1 MESTLQPSPDLP
13 EDVAILQEMVRS
25 LTVRYERDIQAWQTR
40 YDTLQEQVRLLLAK
54 RFGPSSERY
63 DPSQLQLGLFNEAEV
78 EAASAEEEPETETGP
93 APRRRGRPVRPPL
106 PPELPREEVIHEL
119 SSEERVCGEDGSDLV
134 EIGRETSEQLD
145 IVPAQVR
152 VIRHVRI
159 KYGCPRC
166 HEGVKTAP
174 LPPQPLPKSMASAG
188 MLAYVLTSKY
198 ADGLPLY
205 RLEGMLGRIGVE
217 IPRSTLASWAVKAG
231 TGLVQPLINLMQERA
246 LASGYIQMDETPVQ
260 VLKEPG
266 RKPTAK
272 SYMWV
277 WRTGPPA
284 KPIILFDY
292 DPSRSQ
298 SVPER
303 LLMGFKGYLQSDGY
317 SGYLAVTATADVV
330 AVGCFAHARRKF
342 DEAVKSAGKKAKP
355 GVAHEGLALIQ
366 ELYRVERQAKDAE
379 MTPEQRHALR
389 QEWAVPILERLRIWL
404 HENLPRTLP
413 SGATGKALGYLSNQ
427 WQRLVRYLED
437 GRLEIDNNRTEN
449 AIRPFV
455 VGRKGWLFSA
465 SVNGAKASANIYSL
479 IETAKA
485 NGHEPYHYLR
495 YVLERLPA
503 CQTVDAFEALLPMN
517 ISPTLT
523 QPPPPVQDGVA

>member
-1 MESTLQPSPDLP
+1 MKPLSKSLAELPD
-13 EDVAILQEMVRS
+13 DVAVLQEMVRS
-25 LTVRYERDIQAWQTR
+25 FAAENQRWQIRYES
-40 YDTLQEQVRLLLAK
+40 LQEQVRLLLAK
-54 RFGPSSERY
+54 RFGPSSERH
-63 DPSQLQLGLFNEAEV
+63 DSSQLQLGLFNEAEV
-78 EAASAEEEPETETGP
+78 ETTSAEEEPEAETGP
-93 APRRRGRPVRPPL
+93 EPRRRGRPVRKPL

-119 SSEERVCGEDGSDLV
+119 PVEERVCGEDGSDLV
-134 EIGRETSEQLD
+134 EIGREISEQLD

-152 VIRHVRI
+152 VIRNVRI

-166 HEGVKTAP
+166 QEGVKTTP

-205 RLEGMLGRIGVE
+205 RMEGMLKRIGVE

-266 RKPTAK
+266 RKPTTK
-272 SYMWV
+272 STMWV
-277 WRTGPPA
+277 WKTGPPA

-303 LLMGFKGYLQSDGY
+303 LLMGFKGYLQTDGY
-317 SGYLAVTATADVV
+317 SGYLAVAATPDITS
-330 AVGCFAHARRKF
+330 VGCFAHARRKF

-366 ELYRVERQAKDAE
+366 ELYRVERQAKEAE
-379 MTPEQRHALR
+379 MTPHQRYALR
-389 QEWAVPILERLRIWL
+389 RELAVPILERLHTWL

-413 SGATGKALGYLSNQ
+413 SGATGKALGYLHGQ
-427 WQRLVRYLED
+427 WERLIRYLED
-437 GRLEIDNNRTEN
+437 GRLEIDNNLTEN

-455 VGRKGWLFSA
+455 VGRKGWLFSDTV
-465 SVNGAKASANIYSL
+465 SGAKASANIYGL

-503 CQTVDAFEALLPMN
+503 CQTVEAFEALLPINLPPM
-517 ISPTLT
+517 LT
-523 QPPPPVQDGVA
+523 QPPPPMQDGVA